1 MPLTLGLITAGTG
14 LAQSAFGAIQ
24 AAKAR
29 KEAEAR
35 VKGMKEDTGIL
46 DYYNKALSRYSA
58 NPYQSTY
65 YQNMANQANR
75 GIAAQTTAL
84 QAGGLKGG
92 YAGAIGSINQRG
104 MTQLANAAGQAEN
117 MSARDLQNLGYASR
131 SLAGERQRIEDT
143 KTNLVMQKWAQK
155 AQLMNQGMQNMYSG
169 LSTAATN
176 MGDGGAGKAGKTPL
190 PKNTTPASYY
200 NRQYGTTPA
209 PGAFPT
215 TMTTPSRGYT
225 FDVYG
230 QPQ

>member
-84 QAGGLKGG
+84 QSGGLKGG

-131 SLAGERQRIEDT
+131 SLAGERQRIEDA

-176 MGDGGAGKAGKTPL
+176 MGEPKTGAKT
-190 PKNTTPASYY
+190 ASYGSTKGVPTY
-200 NRQYGTTPA
+200 LNPNSTNPA
-209 PGAFPT
+209 PKPVGEWW
-215 TMTTPSRGYT
+215 TP
-225 FDVYG
+225 
-230 QPQ
+230 

>member
-14 LAQSAFGAIQ
+14 LVQSAFGAIQ

-29 KEAEAR
+29 KEAEKR
-35 VKGMKEDTGIL
+35 VAGMKPDQGIMN
-46 DYYNKALSRYSA
+46 YYSQALSRYSA

-75 GIAAQTTAL
+75 GMAAQTTAL

-92 YAGAIGSINQRG
+92 YAGAIGSINQRA
-104 MTQLANAAGQAEN
+104 MNQKANAAGQAEN

-131 SLAGERQRIEDT
+131 AAAGEKQRIEDA

-169 LSTAATN
+169 LSTAATA
-176 MGDGGAGKAGKTPL
+176 DGTGTKKT
-190 PKNTTPASYY
+190 KTKTGSSSSSSSDGF
-200 NRQYGTTPA
+200 QSDFG
-209 PGAFPT
+209 
-215 TMTTPSRGYT
+215 
-225 FDVYG
+225 
-230 QPQ
+230 